1 MKFINLVLFMTLV
14 LSLQSCKDTSKSDS
28 PNLTREITF
37 KKQGTLD
44 IIKKDTD
51 SVIATFD
58 IEIADNEY
66 KTQTGLMYRSSMEK
80 NQGMLFVFPDSQ
92 LRGFYMKNT
101 EFSLDI
107 LYFDAD
113 KTLVEMYENT
123 VPYDETS
130 LPSGKPSMYVLEI
143 NGGLAEELG
152 IEIGD
157 SIDFERL

>member
-107 LYFDAD
+107 LYFDVN
-113 KTLVEMYENT
+113 KTLIELYENT
-123 VPYDETS
+123 TPYDETS
-130 LPSGKPSMYVLEI
+130 LPSGQPSMYVLEI

-157 SIDFERL
+157 TIEFERL

>member
-1 MKFINLVLFMTLV
+1 MKFINIVLFMSLI

-28 PNLTREITF
+28 LNLTREITF
-37 KKQGTLD
+37 TKQGTLD

-51 SVIATFD
+51 SVIGTFD

-80 NQGMLFVFPDSQ
+80 NQGMLFIFPDSQ
-92 LRGFYMKNT
+92 IRGFYMKNT

-107 LYFDAD
+107 LYFDVN
-113 KTLVEMYENT
+113 KTLIELYENT
-123 VPYDETS
+123 TPYDETS
-130 LPSGKPSMYVLEI
+130 LPSGQPSMYVLEI
-143 NGGLAEELG
+143 NGGLAVELG

>member
-1 MKFINLVLFMTLV
+1 MKFINIVLFMSLI

-28 PNLTREITF
+28 LNLTREITF
-37 KKQGTLD
+37 TKQGTLD

-51 SVIATFD
+51 SVIGTFD

-80 NQGMLFVFPDSQ
+80 NQGMLFIFPDSQ
-92 LRGFYMKNT
+92 IRGFYMKNT

-107 LYFDAD
+107 LYFDVN
-113 KTLVEMYENT
+113 KTLIELYENT
-123 VPYDETS
+123 TPYDETS
-130 LPSGKPSMYVLEI
+130 LPSGQPSMYVLEI